1 MSDPNEISNEINRF
15 FKFFFAKTLQKSL
28 TQVNNFS
35 EKFIVLVITQEQKQG
50 QEMKV

>member
-15 FKFFFAKTLQKSL
+15 LKIFFSL

-35 EKFIVLVITQEQKQG
+35 EKFILLVITQEQKQG

>member
-15 FKFFFAKTLQKSL
+15 FKFFFAKTLQKPL
-28 TQVNNFS
+28 TQVDNFS
-35 EKFIVLVITQEQKQG
+35 EKFILLVITQGQKQG